1 MKNMELTEKELHK
14 EIKYYENRLR
24 FLAKHGKG
32 LEGLTPEKDPHDK
45 IMMADNIVD
54 AIKSDSRRLVE
65 TLKEL
70 RENFGIQH
78 KSYIPPGARE
88 IFSQEAYKLGEKAGE
103 ITTLETPFKKR
114 IRKTRNFLRKFGS
127 RIKTRKRK

>member
-1 MKNMELTEKELHK
+1 MKNMELTEKELQK
-14 EIKYYENRLR
+14 EIKYYEKRLR
-24 FLAKHGKG
+24 FLARQSKA

-54 AIKSDSRRLVE
+54 AIKSDSRRLME

-70 RENFGIQH
+70 SKRFGIQH

-114 IRKTRNFLRKFGS
+114 IRKTRS
-127 RIKTRKRK
+127 C